1 MEANARIRYKSV
13 TKFGAVLITRKPIT
27 LTSYNDETLFHAW
40 LATNKPKLS
49 TLYGSV
55 LRRHGLHLITRTY
68 TSSGCSINAWNAKDK
83 EVNITMKAKASML
96 GDLEGDLEWTERL
109 TDKDWSH
116 YYGKEKGDTVVVFFD
131 GIEVPAS
138 NWWLQGLKRT
148 RTRKRKISRSRSV
161 AGSFH
166 PPSGGWQSTPLRGT
180 PLRSPKDMAD
190 DEPEEK
196 ALLNQDLWG
205 SSLPV
210 GRDGTII
217 SRSNSQGPQVL
228 VSPGTDM
235 SVSSRE
241 TSRGRQLSGSQEK
254 ATNRSMST
262 PQRLS
267 RYLDYEHRTNPPKDP
282 KVPISTGPVTDNAQV
297 HIPQKTRFLVPDPP
311 PKRHSTASTTAS
323 MGGKAR
329 KMIAANSL
337 TASPR
342 PMLRSAMQRKT
353 V

>member
-1 MEANARIRYKSV
+1 MQADARIAYRSV

-27 LTSYNDETLFHAW
+27 LTSYNDETLFQSW
-40 LATNKPKLS
+40 LATNKSRLS

-55 LRRHGLHLITRTY
+55 LRRYGLRLITRTY
-68 TSSGCSINAWNAKDK
+68 TCPGCSITAWNAKDK
-83 EVNITMKAKASML
+83 DVSITMKAKASML
-96 GDLEGDLEWTERL
+96 GDIDGDLEWTERL

-116 YYGKEKGDTVVVFFD
+116 YCGKEKGDTVVVSFD
-131 GIEVPAS
+131 GIDLPAS
-138 NWWLQGLKRT
+138 SWWLQGLRRSRGKR
-148 RTRKRKISRSRSV
+148 RISRSRSI

-180 PLRSPKDMAD
+180 PLRSPKDMAE

-205 SSLPV
+205 SSLPA
-210 GRDGTII
+210 GRDQIMI
-217 SRSNSQGPQVL
+217 SRNNSLGPQVL
-228 VSPGTDM
+228 VSPGTDL

-241 TSRGRQLSGSQEK
+241 MSRGRQLSGSQEK
-254 ATNRSMST
+254 TTTRSTST

-282 KVPISTGPVTDNAQV
+282 KVPISSASVTDNAQA
-297 HIPQKTRFLVPDPP
+297 HIPQKTRFLVPEPP
-311 PKRHSTASTTAS
+311 VKRHSTASTTAS
-323 MGGKAR
+323 TSTKVR
-329 KMIAANSL
+329 KMIATNTVTS
-337 TASPR
+337 SPR